1 MSNFYLWLSIFIILT
16 AIASS
21 FPQNGTMP
29 VPPMG
34 LRPGAVEKAPPP
46 LRAIRPEGKGIL
58 RQKSRHDPVV
68 TINLDGKPKGS
79 ISTGTAFALSEQGV
93 WGTAR
98 HVTEGC
104 TDLVVLLNARKGYR
118 VSEVYEHPTADVSI
132 LKTAM
137 GARPFQ
143 IEEQELS
150 YNAEGF
156 HFGFPRGEPGNVYSQ
171 LIGRRIIK
179 TRGVKSSRES
189 VLVWAEKIRQPD
201 HDLSLGG
208 ISGGPVLNARGHLV
222 GVHIAGSVRRGRSYS
237 SLPETVISL
246 LRRID
251 YFVDADFTQDEA
263 LYQVD
268 HLSQTGN
275 ILRKRLS
282 VAKVV
287 CMVK

>member
-1 MSNFYLWLSIFIILT
+1 MSNLYLWLSIFIIFT

-21 FPQNGTMP
+21 LPQKGTGT
-29 VPPMG
+29 VPPMR
-34 LRPGAVEKAPPP
+34 RPLLTEKAPPP
-46 LRAIRPEGKGIL
+46 LEAIRPEGKGLL
-58 RQKSRHDPVV
+58 RKKSSYDPVV
-68 TINLDGKPKGS
+68 SINLEDKPKGS
-79 ISTGTAFALSEQGV
+79 ISTGTAFSLSQQGV

-104 TDLVVLLNARKGYR
+104 TDLMVLINARKGYR
-118 VSEVYEHPTADVSI
+118 VSEIYQHPTADVSI

-137 GARPFQ
+137 GAMPFQ
-143 IEEQELS
+143 IEEQDLS
-150 YNAEGF
+150 YNSEGF
-156 HFGFPRGEPGNVYSQ
+156 HFGYPRGEPGNVYSQ

-179 TRGVKSSRES
+179 TRGARNNKES

-208 ISGGPVLNARGHLV
+208 ISGGPVLNTQGHLV
-222 GVHIAGSVRRGRSYS
+222 GVHIAGSIRRGRAYS
-237 SLPETVISL
+237 SLPGTVTSL
-246 LRRID
+246 LRRAG
-251 YFVDADFTQDEA
+251 YSASQSVAEQD

-268 HLSQTGN
+268 HLEKTGKM
-275 ILRKRLS
+275 LRQRLS